1 MKERIRSN
9 GSYQEQTFEGI
20 DSADVT
26 IGRAEF
32 RDCRFYKCR
41 FPETIFNTCTF
52 DACVFRE
59 CDLGLAKL
67 PHCSFSGTV
76 FEGCKLIG
84 INWTEARWA
93 ATRLWDPVT
102 FRKCVLDHSTF
113 LGLSLKA
120 ISLTDCMAKE
130 VDFREVDLSEADFA
144 GTDLTGS
151 LFSGTNLTGASFD
164 GAYNYS
170 IDPRINTLKGAK
182 FALPEA
188 MSLLAGLEI
197 ELTGWGE

>member
-1 MKERIRSN
+1 MKTLIGSN
-9 GSYQEQTFEGI
+9 GSYTEEVFEGVQSGDVKI
-20 DSADVT
+20 DKT
-26 IGRAEF
+26 EF
-32 RDCRFYKCR
+32 LDCRFDRCR
-41 FPETIFNTCTF
+41 FPETVFDTCTF
-52 DACVFRE
+52 DACTFRE

-67 PHCSFSGTV
+67 PRCSFSGTL

-120 ISLTDCMAKE
+120 VKFTDCVTKE
-130 VDFREVDLSEADFA
+130 VDFRDVDLSEADFA

-151 LFSGTNLTGASFD
+151 LFAGTNLTGASFD
-164 GAYNYS
+164 GASNYR
-170 IDPRINTLKGAK
+170 IDPRINTLKGAR

-188 MSLLAGLEI
+188 MSLLDGLEI